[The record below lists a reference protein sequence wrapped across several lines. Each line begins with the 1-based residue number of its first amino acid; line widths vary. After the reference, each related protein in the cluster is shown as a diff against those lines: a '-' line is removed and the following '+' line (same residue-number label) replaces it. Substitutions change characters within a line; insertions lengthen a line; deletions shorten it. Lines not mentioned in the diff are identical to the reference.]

1 MGTTLKL
8 GTILLALT
16 LMAAACMAQ
25 PQVVGSRGPYERGVI
40 PNPPQGGDLTASL
53 SVEKQSYDIGEPIT
67 INFRVSRDAY
77 VFIFSK
83 DPTGVEQ
90 QIFPNFYDQSNFVRA
105 NRTRTIPDGGYSLQ
119 VTGPGGRNEI
129 TLVAVR
135 EDYPFLREWRRYSRT
150 EPYPSARG
158 GAAAVPARHAG
169 AASPRHW
176 RRDARH
182 PARPPNQRI
191 AEASTWFGVR
201 GRNRPGGRFGSVAVQ
216 TEPRGATVY
225 LDGRRMATRPSPSSV
240 SSPATQTSESRCP
253 ATGPTNARSVSSAAK
268 QALSA
273 SGWSGCPTDARH
285 RWRQTSSM

>member
-1 MGTTLKL
+1 MGTTLKPA
-8 GTILLALT
+8 TTLLALILT
-16 LMAAACMAQ
+16 AAACMAQ

-40 PNPPQGGDLTASL
+40 PNPPQGGDFTASL

-158 GAAAVPARHAG
+158 GAAAISGQARG
-169 AASPRHW
+169 AASPRTGAET
-176 RRDARH
+176 RGIQ
-182 PARPPNQRI
+182 PVPPNQRI

-201 GRNRPGGRFGSVAVQ
+201 DQGHRPGGRFGSVAVQ

-225 LDGRRMATRPSPSSV
+225 LDGRRIGIAPVAERRVQPGDTTLRIELPGYWTYEREV
-240 SSPATQTSESRCP
+240 RVQRGETSIVRLRMELLR
-253 ATGPTNARSVSSAAK
+253 
-268 QALSA
+268 
-273 SGWSGCPTDARH
+273 D
-285 RWRQTSSM
+285 

>member
-25 PQVVGSRGPYERGVI
+25 PQAVGSRGPYERGVI
-40 PNPPQGGDLTASL
+40 PNPPQGGDFSASL

-105 NRTRTIPDGGYSLQ
+105 NRTRAIPDGGYSLQ

-135 EDYPFLREWRRYSRT
+135 EDYPFLREWKRYSRT

-158 GAAAVPARHAG
+158 GAAAISGPG
-169 AASPRHW
+169 
-176 RRDARH
+176 ARH
-182 PARPPNQRI
+182 PARA
-191 AEASTWFGVR
+191 AEPAHRRGVHMVWR
-201 GRNRPGGRFGSVAVQ
+201 ARTGAPARRRPRSVAVQ

-225 LDGRRMATRPSPSSV
+225 LDGRRIGIAPVAERRVQPGDTTLRIELPGLLDLPARGPRP
-240 SSPATQTSESRCP
+240 
-253 ATGPTNARSVSSAAK
+253 AR
-268 QALSA
+268 
-273 SGWSGCPTDARH
+273 
-285 RWRQTSSM
+285 